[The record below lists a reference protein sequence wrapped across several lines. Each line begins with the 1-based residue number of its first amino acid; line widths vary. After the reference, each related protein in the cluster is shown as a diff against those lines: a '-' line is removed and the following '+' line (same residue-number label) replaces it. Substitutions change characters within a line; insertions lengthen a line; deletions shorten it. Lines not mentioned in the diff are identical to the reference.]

1 MEKRKSKVKR
11 RRKILKSPATRKMS
25 FIKRQKRKLFFKR
38 CFISVIFL
46 AVLGAI
52 IYGIVTL
59 FGSVFCIK
67 EIVVEGNSFYSDTE
81 IMGASGIHQ
90 GDGLL
95 FLNTSKPEKNLY
107 KSFPYI
113 DNVSIKKQFPSRV
126 NINIEV
132 AERTFSIFK
141 DDVYY
146 VFSAKGKLLEKVSE
160 IPSETIELRV
170 NEFDIDENGKI
181 VYRDEDL
188 EELVADIRNEFL
200 TCGIGNIKIIDLT
213 NKWNIVVNYDGRISI
228 IVGNRED
235 LHYKI
240 VTAKEII
247 STKINQLEKGEL
259 DLRDL
264 SKENKS
270 YFTPEVR

>member
-1 MEKRKSKVKR
+1 MEKRKPRV
-11 RRKILKSPATRKMS
+11 RRKISRSPAARKRD
-25 FIKRQKRKLFFKR
+25 FIKKQKRKLFFKR
-38 CFISVIFL
+38 FFVVIVMLTIF
-46 AVLGAI
+46 GAI
-52 IYGIVTL
+52 IYGLTALV
-59 FGSVFCIK
+59 GNMFCIK
-67 EIVVEGNSFYSDTE
+67 EIVIEGNSLYSDTE
-81 IMGASGIHQ
+81 ILGASGIHQ

-113 DNVSIKKQFPSRV
+113 DSASINKEFPGKVSIT
-126 NINIEV
+126 IET
-132 AERTFSIFK
+132 AERTFSIFR

-160 IPSETIELRV
+160 IPSETIELRIP
-170 NEFDIDENGKI
+170 EFDIDENGKI
-181 VYRDEDL
+181 VYKDKDL
-188 EELVADIRNEFL
+188 EELTAQIRNEFL
-200 TCGIGNIKIIDLT
+200 NSGIGNIKIIDLT
-213 NKWNIVVNYDGRISI
+213 NKANIVVNYDGRISI
-228 IVGNRED
+228 IIGSRED